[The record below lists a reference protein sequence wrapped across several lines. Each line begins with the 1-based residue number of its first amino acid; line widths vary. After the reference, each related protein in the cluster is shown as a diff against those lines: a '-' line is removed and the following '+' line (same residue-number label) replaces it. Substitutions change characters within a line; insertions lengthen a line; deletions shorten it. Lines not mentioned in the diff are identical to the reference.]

1 MLQGLLVQV
10 LPIIHSTSIY
20 EERVHQSMELQRLQS
35 WWRLLHIA
43 NLAFIK
49 CYLCYAMCRL
59 QVHNILWKKNIEV
72 EQWKSKRLYTIFF
85 HHPDHISEVKW
96 IAFHLLLCTATYIQT
111 YLHNSAKWVSSS
123 RSNLTTWL
131 YTQACGITAGPL
143 FGQNSQKSL
152 AKYWMKFEY
161 NTQFFHYK

>member
-1 MLQGLLVQV
+1 
-10 LPIIHSTSIY
+10 
-20 EERVHQSMELQRLQS
+20 MELQRLQS

-59 QVHNILWKKNIEV
+59 QVHNILWKKKYWSWAVKVKKIVYYFFPSSWPHFWGQMNCI
-72 EQWKSKRLYTIFF
+72 SPFTLYCNL
-85 HHPDHISEVKW
+85 H
-96 IAFHLLLCTATYIQT
+96 T

-143 FGQNSQKSL
+143 FGQNSQKCL
-152 AKYWMKFEY
+152 A
-161 NTQFFHYK
+161 NTEWNLNIILNFFIINRDS